1 VTWPVVARRDLRELL
16 AEKTLYYFCAL
27 FALVGGGVASIAAR
41 GQAPTRLSHLVALL
55 FLFATPPLA
64 VTFVQQAIPRSVT
77 TGRIRLTLSLPHSRA
92 AFVAGV
98 GAAAVVAA
106 LAVTAAGVLGAVAM
120 YLVRGAPVDLLGLV
134 PVLALLVLLA
144 AAFVGATLA
153 FTARSRSTT
162 LSVATG
168 YGLLLLAFFWPVAV
182 SLSTVV
188 LGSTVGVPV
197 PGRMV
202 NTVTQ
207 LSPVFAYQ
215 NAVSALGLGI
225 AGPVGHIPEWGG
237 VVVLLAWA
245 GLGYALAARRFGGI
259 DL

>member
-1 VTWPVVARRDLRELL
+1 MTWPVVARRDLRELL

-144 AAFVGATLA
+144 AAFVGALPRDGLVLQDRRRIHKPLLTEV
-153 FTARSRSTT
+153 RSE
-162 LSVATG
+162 G
-168 YGLLLLAFFWPVAV
+168 
-182 SLSTVV
+182 
-188 LGSTVGVPV
+188 
-197 PGRMV
+197 
-202 NTVTQ
+202 
-207 LSPVFAYQ
+207 
-215 NAVSALGLGI
+215 LGLVLI
-225 AGPVGHIPEWGG
+225 FDEG
-237 VVVLLAWA
+237 VVDRLPHFV
-245 GLGYALAARRFGGI
+245 RE
-259 DL
+259 